1 MSDSHGAE
9 KSLLLF
15 APARVLTGMDKGDH
29 IIAPYMPIDRAHES
43 LKFKLLAERLP
54 SGPLLCNQLQLQV
67 QEDGSLS
74 TVKIRPET
82 FNSDKVYSQ

>member
-1 MSDSHGAE
+1 MPDSHGAE

-43 LKFKLLAERLP
+43 LKFKILAGP

-67 QEDGSLS
+67 QEDGFLS